1 MSRQKYEMINL
12 KYLTLLLY
20 PKLSTT
26 RDIMNHSN
34 GKNCGHIYIIKF
46 IILQIQIFEIALFCG
61 KLDVNMRI
69 ISCIFKAATNGIVS
83 IKL

>member
-1 MSRQKYEMINL
+1 MERIVV
-12 KYLTLLLY
+12 T
-20 PKLSTT
+20 
-26 RDIMNHSN
+26 
-34 GKNCGHIYIIKF
+34 YIIKF

-69 ISCIFKAATNGIVS
+69 ISCIFKAAINGIVS